1 MWILQSALPY
11 ANAPAIPA
19 SMYMKIYLGIP
30 TALSAYPPRY
40 TNARILNA
48 RWAMLAWMNNEDN
61 KRVKPS
67 EEEEEQDETDNNW
80 PGMKP

>member
-40 TNARILNA
+40 TNASMLKA
-48 RWAMLAWMNNEDN
+48 RCAML
-61 KRVKPS
+61 V
-67 EEEEEQDETDNNW
+67 
-80 PGMKP
+80 